1 MGWIG
6 FTLMLPKASV
16 NLEEPPTCDGGD
28 TQKSARDA
36 TFMDTT
42 VATSKVAMNMH
53 IYIYTYVYTRCNAN
67 DQAAHKN
74 LSFQIQTS

>member
-1 MGWIG
+1 
-6 FTLMLPKASV
+6 MLPKASV

-42 VATSKVAMNMH
+42 NATSKVAMNMH
-53 IYIYTYVYTRCNAN
+53 IYIYNTYIY
-67 DQAAHKN
+67 
-74 LSFQIQTS
+74 IYI

>member
-1 MGWIG
+1 
-6 FTLMLPKASV
+6 MLPKASV

-42 VATSKVAMNMH
+42 DATSKVAMNMH
-53 IYIYTYVYTRCNAN
+53 IYILDATPTTKQHIR
-67 DQAAHKN
+67 
-74 LSFQIQTS
+74 I

>member
-1 MGWIG
+1 
-6 FTLMLPKASV
+6 MLPKASV

-42 VATSKVAMNMH
+42 DATSKVAMNMH
-53 IYIYTYVYTRCNAN
+53 IYIYTRCNAN

-74 LSFQIQTS
+74 LSFLIQTS